1 MLLLLL
7 RPKLL
12 RLLQLAVGEWEGGG
26 GGRGR
31 RGTRSN
37 DLRFKH
43 CWFFFPKN
51 TVLHNVVL
59 LRTRSPAPARSQVN
73 LANAEGANKEEEEED
88 DDEEEE
94 EEQAPP
100 WTNISASGGVD
111 SGGGKE
117 EFFCTLDGLRIK

>member
-1 MLLLLL
+1 MSG
-7 RPKLL
+7 KEEEDGA
-12 RLLQLAVGEWEGGG
+12 AVALGAMICG
-26 GGRGR
+26 
-31 RGTRSN
+31 SN
-37 DLRFKH
+37 IVG
-43 CWFFFPKN
+43 FFPPKN

-100 WTNISASGGVD
+100 WRNISARGGVD
-111 SGGGKE
+111 SGRGKRRI
-117 EFFCTLDGLRIK
+117 FFTLDCIK